1 MNPEPGVRHA
11 WDTGE
16 RRWDTYFAVILAGTL
31 ALIQVNGSSTGH
43 GRLVASA
50 ALVAMA
56 PWYALV
62 GRRAIYRAGESV
74 WPSVIY
80 LAGLIA
86 LLAVAETGA
95 DSGSVVFILLA
106 LGPQA
111 FMASGSYRQAVVV
124 VVLMNAPI
132 VLTAAGRGA
141 RGSELAAPTAVAALT
156 TVFSIVFG
164 TWINRIIDQSRERA
178 DLIEQLER
186 TRAELAEAN
195 REAGRLAERERLA
208 SEIHDTIAQG
218 FTSIVMLV
226 QAAQAVTG
234 DAVVREAVMGE
245 AVSGEA
251 VSGDNEELVRK
262 QLDLIGRTARENLA
276 EARALVAGLAPTA
289 LAAAPLADALARL
302 ADRAAEESGILS
314 EFEVLGTPRPVGTRA
329 EVVLLRVCQESLA
342 NVRRHAAATRV
353 AVTLG
358 YTAQHVAL
366 AVTDDGAGFDPDRPT
381 SGYGLRGMR
390 ARVHEVG
397 GELTVA
403 SAAGTG
409 TTVTAEVP

>member
-16 RRWDTYFAVILAGTL
+16 RRWDAYFAVILAGTL
-31 ALIQVNGSSTGH
+31 ALIQVTGTPTGH

-56 PWYALV
+56 PWYVLL
-62 GRRAIYRAGESV
+62 GRRAIFGAGESL
-74 WPSVIY
+74 WPGVIFQ
-80 LAGLIA
+80 AGLIV
-86 LLAVAETGA
+86 LLAVAEAGA
-95 DSGSVVFILLA
+95 NAGSVAFVLLA

-111 FMASGSYRQAVVV
+111 FMASRTYRQAVIV
-124 VVLMNAPI
+124 VVLMNAPV
-132 VLTAAGRGA
+132 VLTALADGA
-141 RGSELAAPTAVAALT
+141 RGSDLAAPVTVAGLS
-156 TVFSIVFG
+156 TVFSVVFG
-164 TWINRIIDQSRERA
+164 GWINRIIDQSRERA

-195 REAGRLAERERLA
+195 REAGRLAERDRLA

-226 QAAQAVTG
+226 QAAEALLGETVIGEDG
-234 DAVVREAVMGE
+234 DR
-245 AVSGEA
+245 
-251 VSGDNEELVRK
+251 VRK

-276 EARALVAGLAPTA
+276 EARALVAGLTPAA
-289 LAAAPLADALARL
+289 LATAPLADALARL
-302 ADRAAEESGILS
+302 ADRAAEESGLVS

-329 EVVLLRVCQESLA
+329 EVVLLRVCQEALA
-342 NVRRHAAATRV
+342 NVRRHAGATRV
-353 AVTLG
+353 VVTLG
-358 YTAQHVAL
+358 YTDEHVAL
-366 AVTDDGAGFDPDRPT
+366 AVTDDGAGFDPGQPT

-397 GELTVA
+397 GALTVA

>member
-16 RRWDTYFAVILAGTL
+16 RRWDAYFAVILAGTL
-31 ALIQVNGSSTGH
+31 ALIQVNGSATGH

-56 PWYALV
+56 PWYVLV
-62 GRRAIYRAGESV
+62 GRRAMYRAGESV
-74 WPSVIY
+74 WPGVIY

-86 LLAVAETGA
+86 LLAVAEAGA

-111 FMASGSYRQAVVV
+111 FMAAGSYRQAVVV
-124 VVLMNAPI
+124 VVLMNAPV
-132 VLTAAGRGA
+132 VLTALGRGA
-141 RGSELAAPTAVAALT
+141 RGSELAGPIAVAGLT
-156 TVFSIVFG
+156 TAFSVVFG
-164 TWINRIIDQSRERA
+164 SWINRIIDQSKERA
-178 DLIEQLER
+178 ELIEQLER

-195 REAGRLAERERLA
+195 REAGRLAERDRLA

-226 QAAQAVTG
+226 QAA
-234 DAVVREAVMGE
+234 EAVIGE
-245 AVSGEA
+245 TAIGED
-251 VSGDNEELVRK
+251 VERVRK
-262 QLDLIGRTARENLA
+262 QLDLIARTARENLA
-276 EARALVAGLAPTA
+276 EARALVAGLAPAA
-289 LAAAPLADALARL
+289 LAAASLADALARL
-302 ADRAAEESGILS
+302 ADRAAEESGLRAG
-314 EFEVLGTPRPVGTRA
+314 FQVVGTPRPVGTKA
-329 EVVLLRVCQESLA
+329 EVVLLRVCQEALA
-342 NVRRHAAATRV
+342 NVRRHAAAANV
-353 AVTLG
+353 AVNLS
-358 YTAQHVAL
+358 YTDEHVAL
-366 AVTDDGAGFDPDRPT
+366 AVTDDGAGFDPDQPT

-390 ARVHEVG
+390 ARVHEIG
-397 GELTVA
+397 GELTVR